1 VVSSSRRDCTANT
14 SARFEIGKT
23 SGFESLIEIGD
34 ELVQEAAV
42 EAITNPAPITSLDD
56 LRWGN
61 AGTFV
66 AQMIGEQIPNISMAV
81 AALVASRGSTIG
93 LSSRMMAAGIGKSM
107 AEKLARKAVARR
119 AMVGTWAGFF
129 PLNTGEMIAEQ
140 RAEDPDAEIN
150 LLATSLLGAGS
161 STLEVL
167 GFAGTM
173 RPWFREF
180 KPETISGAV
189 KIVLNRL
196 GQSSL
201 AGVFAEGGTEAVQ
214 EAMVIASKKLQD
226 PTFNITSAIASS
238 EGLKRMG
245 FAGLAG
251 ATVGASRKPGS
262 RSG

>member
-1 VVSSSRRDCTANT
+1 MASDFTPLPLIAEDDETSFSTDFTPLPFIAPEDEFDKAQPNSRSGLSERLDKPVPFISEPEPGDNDFVPPALHPAGGPTAGT
-14 SARFEIGKT
+14 LGKSISRGIEQSQGLYGEYIREIGKT

-119 AMVGTWAGFF
+119 AMVGTWAGSPSNVLRTQTLRSTCWRPRYWALG
-129 PLNTGEMIAEQ
+129 PLPWKCWALPVPCAPG
-140 RAEDPDAEIN
+140 
-150 LLATSLLGAGS
+150 SGS
-161 STLEVL
+161 SNR
-167 GFAGTM
+167 
-173 RPWFREF
+173 RP
-180 KPETISGAV
+180 
-189 KIVLNRL
+189 
-196 GQSSL
+196 
-201 AGVFAEGGTEAVQ
+201 
-214 EAMVIASKKLQD
+214 
-226 PTFNITSAIASS
+226 
-238 EGLKRMG
+238 
-245 FAGLAG
+245 
-251 ATVGASRKPGS
+251 
-262 RSG
+262 